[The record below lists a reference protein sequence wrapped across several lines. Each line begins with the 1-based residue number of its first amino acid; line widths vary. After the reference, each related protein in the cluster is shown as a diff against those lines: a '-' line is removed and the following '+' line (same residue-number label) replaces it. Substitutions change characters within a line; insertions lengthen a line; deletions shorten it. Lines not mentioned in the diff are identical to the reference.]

1 MRFFLFLSLVL
12 SLCAMFIWLNAGFVA
27 RCYCYSGIPNGKKTA
42 ISKTMLFQFQFQLS
56 EGLSVLRCDT
66 KERMCVTDSQ
76 NSNLSHWWNHSRY
89 LRLRWLLHSWY
100 LSITCVCVCAPCA
113 LCRVNAIQLK
123 NTNIDHRGD
132 YDILAESTIIA
143 LII

>member
-1 MRFFLFLSLVL
+1 
-12 SLCAMFIWLNAGFVA
+12 
-27 RCYCYSGIPNGKKTA
+27 
-42 ISKTMLFQFQFQLS
+42 MLFQFQFQLS

-76 NSNLSHWWNHSRY
+76 KRISRIDEITLVICVY
-89 LRLRWLLHSWY
+89 VDCYIRDICQLRA
-100 LSITCVCVCAPCA
+100 CVCVCAPCA
-113 LCRVNAIQLK
+113 LCRVNALQLK

-132 YDILAESTIIA
+132 YDISAESTIIA

>member
-1 MRFFLFLSLVL
+1 
-12 SLCAMFIWLNAGFVA
+12 
-27 RCYCYSGIPNGKKTA
+27 
-42 ISKTMLFQFQFQLS
+42 MLFQFQFQLS

-76 NSNLSHWWNHSRY
+76 KRISRIDEITLVICVY
-89 LRLRWLLHSWY
+89 VDCYIRDICQLR
-100 LSITCVCVCAPCA
+100 VCVCAPCA